1 MHKIA
6 ITGPESSG
14 KTSLTKALA
23 NHFDC
28 AFTEEYSREYL
39 EIRNGKYDQDD
50 LLPILKG
57 QIHLEEKAISPETK
71 LLVCDTDPLVV
82 WIWSMV
88 KYGNVHKE
96 IEKALISQHYDLY
109 LFVKPDIEW
118 VADPLRENKNDRD
131 KLFLMYKAKLEEYNR
146 PYVII
151 DGNKI
156 ERLEK
161 AINSIN
167 SIVK

>member
-14 KTSLTKALA
+14 KTSLTIALA

-39 EIRNGKYDQDD
+39 EFRNGKYDQDD
-50 LLPILKG
+50 LLAILKG
-57 QIHLEEKAISPETK
+57 QMRLEEKAINKEDT
-71 LLVCDTDPLVV
+71 LLICDTDPLVI

-88 KYGNVHKE
+88 KYGHVHEE
-96 IEKALISQHYDLY
+96 IEKTLISQHYDLF
-109 LFVKPDIEW
+109 LLVKPDIKW
-118 VADPLRENKNDRD
+118 VADPLRESKNDRD
-131 KLFLMYKAKLEEYNR
+131 KLFTIYKAKLEEYNK

-156 ERLEK
+156 ERLDK
-161 AINSIN
+161 AINVIN
-167 SIVK
+167 SIV